1 MRRKIVILLVGLSIL
16 ALIFQVV
23 LYLKPSLFPA
33 SSRAGLRVLSA
44 PEGAQVYLDGEA
56 VGKTPYNNEGLTEK
70 EYSVKLEATEGVWE
84 GKVKLNGSTLTV
96 INRELSSIPQGA
108 AGEVLTLEKGQG
120 VVVLSYPDQAQIE
133 VDGKIYEK
141 TPVSVDIPAGEHSF
155 TVSKGNYLKRS
166 IKASIPQGYALTLSV
181 DLALSEPDLTQV
193 TASVITTT
201 PKVIVKNT
209 PTGFL
214 RVREQATTSSKEVA
228 RVAPGDELILI
239 EEMGNWSKVRLEDG
253 KEGFVSNTYVDKM
266 KD

>member
-1 MRRKIVILLVGLSIL
+1 M
-16 ALIFQVV
+16 
-23 LYLKPSLFPA
+23 
-33 SSRAGLRVLSA
+33 
-44 PEGAQVYLDGEA
+44 
-56 VGKTPYNNEGLTEK
+56 
-70 EYSVKLEATEGVWE
+70 
-84 GKVKLNGSTLTV
+84 KLNGSTLTV